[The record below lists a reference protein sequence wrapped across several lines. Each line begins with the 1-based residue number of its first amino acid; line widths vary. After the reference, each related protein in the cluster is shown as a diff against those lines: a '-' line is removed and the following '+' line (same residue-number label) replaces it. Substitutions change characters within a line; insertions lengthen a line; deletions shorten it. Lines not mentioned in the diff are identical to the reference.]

1 MHKLKYLEIDV
12 SMKSKYYQATK
23 ILVAITFRFIPFVD
37 KASFVETWFYK
48 SQSSSTM
55 HLRVCDFDLRN

>member
-37 KASFVETWFYK
+37 KASFVET
-48 SQSSSTM
+48 
-55 HLRVCDFDLRN
+55 